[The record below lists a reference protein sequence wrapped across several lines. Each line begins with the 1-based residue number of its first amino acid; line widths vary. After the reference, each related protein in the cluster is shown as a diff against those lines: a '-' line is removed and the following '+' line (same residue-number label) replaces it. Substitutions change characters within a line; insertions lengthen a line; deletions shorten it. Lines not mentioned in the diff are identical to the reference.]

1 MRSIDLIRF
10 AFNSIL
16 AARMRSGLTV
26 LGIMVGITAVVLLTA
41 IGEGVR
47 LFVLAQFTQFGTNL
61 VAVVPG
67 KTNTFGASISS
78 ISNVR
83 PLRVEDAEALM
94 RLDHVVAMSPVVQGN
109 AAVEFG
115 SHSRRTIVLG
125 VGSSTPEVWKMGV
138 AAGRFLPPDDFRNA
152 RGFVVLGAK
161 MRQELFGNINPL
173 GSRVRIGNDRYR
185 VIGVMEP
192 KGQMLG
198 FDLDDTVYIPVGK
211 ALEMFDRE
219 SLMEIDVLYESGIA
233 SAQIAR
239 HVERLMLAR
248 HGQED
253 FTVIT
258 QDKMLEVLNKVLNV
272 LTLGVAALGGISLVV
287 GMVGIL
293 TIMTIAVTERTA
305 EIGLLRA
312 IGAQR
317 LHILR
322 MFLSEAVVL
331 GSVGGIS
338 GIVVAI
344 GIVELLRL
352 AVPGLPVEIAWRY
365 IAFAFGLAVLIGVVA
380 GIAPAL
386 RAAALHPL
394 DALRAE

>member
-1 MRSIDLIRF
+1 MRSADLARF

-47 LFVLAQFTQFGTNL
+47 VFVLAQFTQFGTNL
-61 VAVVPG
+61 LAIVPG
-67 KTNTFGASISS
+67 KTNTFGASVSS

-83 PLRVEDAEALM
+83 PLRVEDAEALAQ
-94 RLDHVVAMSPVVQGN
+94 LDHVVAVMPVMQGN
-109 AAVEFG
+109 AQVEFG
-115 SHSRRTIVLG
+115 SRGRRTVVFG
-125 VGSSTPEVWKMGV
+125 VGSMVPEVWKMRV
-138 AAGRFLPPDDFRNA
+138 AVGRFLPPDDYHNA
-152 RGFVVLGAK
+152 RNFAVLGAK

-173 GSRVRIGNDRYR
+173 GSRVRIGGDSYR
-185 VIGVMEP
+185 VIGVMDS

-198 FDLDDTVYIPVGK
+198 FDLDDTIYIPVGN

-219 SLMEIDVLYESGIA
+219 SLMEIDVLYETGIA
-233 SAQIAR
+233 SAHIAP
-239 HVERLMLAR
+239 HIERLMHSR
-248 HGQED
+248 HGQKD
-253 FTVIT
+253 FTIIT
-258 QDKMLEVLNKVLNV
+258 QDKMLEVLDKVLNV

-287 GMVGIL
+287 GAVGIL

-312 IGAQR
+312 IGARR
-317 LHILR
+317 LHILH
-322 MFLSEAVVL
+322 MFLGEAIIL
-331 GSVGGIS
+331 GSAGGIA
-338 GIVVAI
+338 GIAAAI
-344 GIVELLRL
+344 GIIRFIELF
-352 AVPGLPVEIAWRY
+352 VPGLPVEIAWRY
-365 IAFAFGLAVLIGVVA
+365 ITLAFGLAVLIGLIA

-386 RAAALHPL
+386 RAATLQPL

>member
-1 MRSIDLIRF
+1 
-10 AFNSIL
+10 
-16 AARMRSGLTV
+16 
-26 LGIMVGITAVVLLTA
+26 
-41 IGEGVR
+41 
-47 LFVLAQFTQFGTNL
+47 
-61 VAVVPG
+61 
-67 KTNTFGASISS
+67 
-78 ISNVR
+78 
-83 PLRVEDAEALM
+83 
-94 RLDHVVAMSPVVQGN
+94 
-109 AAVEFG
+109 
-115 SHSRRTIVLG
+115 
-125 VGSSTPEVWKMGV
+125 MGV
-138 AAGRFLPPDDFRNA
+138 AVGRFLPPDDFRNA

-219 SLMEIDVLYESGIA
+219 SLMEIDVLYETGIA

-258 QDKMLEVLNKVLNV
+258 QDKMLEVLDKVLNV

-331 GSVGGIS
+331 GSAGGIS

-344 GIVELLRL
+344 GIVELLQL

-365 IAFAFGLAVLIGVVA
+365 IAFAFGLAVLIGVIA